1 MPLCETAEPATKTS
15 LMLDHI
21 QTALQGLSVP
31 MYHFLRGMDV
41 FALYYCVGEFLEH
54 TVKDAAYKH

>member
-1 MPLCETAEPATKTS
+1 
-15 LMLDHI
+15 MLDHI

-41 FALYYCVGEFLEH
+41 FALYYCVWEFLEY
-54 TVKDAAYKH
+54 TVKDATYKH